1 MPRNTHKAILV
12 LLLLLACMLMACL
25 RAVEP
30 AKPRDFGI
38 TDLFLP
44 LDALPDNWQEVG
56 DIQAMG
62 PDSSLGFG
70 DTDDAFQI
78 YGVRQGRI
86 PVASYYVYKN
96 DSIAEAERWYDRD
109 LSFWFSKSPIFGQLF
124 DENSTP
130 KEVSYRSA
138 YADQFHVAC
147 EYRKTPVDSGYTC
160 GVIAQYEE
168 FGVFFDTVVK
178 PDTVSLEGF
187 NTIVCHIDAL
197 FVARLAL
204 SSQPIDCK

>member
-1 MPRNTHKAILV
+1 MPHNTHKVTLV
-12 LLLLLACMLMACL
+12 LLLLLACMLVACL
-25 RAVEP
+25 RAGEP
-30 AKPRDFGI
+30 AEPRDFDI

-44 LDALPDNWQEVG
+44 LDTFPDNWQEVG

-70 DTDDAFQI
+70 DTDDASQV
-78 YGVRQGRI
+78 YKVRQKGLN
-86 PVASYYVYKN
+86 VASYYVYKN

-109 LSFWFSKSPIFGQLF
+109 LSFWFSKSPLFGQLF
-124 DENSTP
+124 DEKSTP

-138 YADQFHVAC
+138 HADQFYVAC
-147 EYRKTPVDSGYTC
+147 EIRKTPVDSGYRC

-168 FGVFFDTVVK
+168 FGVVFHTVVE

-187 NTIVCHIDAL
+187 NTIVCNIDAL

-204 SSQPIDCK
+204 SSQPIDCR

>member
-1 MPRNTHKAILV
+1 MPHNMHKVTLV
-12 LLLLLACMLMACL
+12 LLLLLACMLVACL
-25 RAVEP
+25 RTVEP

-44 LDALPDNWQEVG
+44 LEALPDNWQEVG
-56 DIQAMG
+56 GIQAMG
-62 PDSSLGFG
+62 PDSFLGFG
-70 DTDDAFQI
+70 DTDDASQI

-96 DSIAEAERWYDRD
+96 DSIAEAEDWFDRD
-109 LSFWFSKSPIFGQLF
+109 LSFWFHKSPLFGQLF
-124 DENSTP
+124 GEESTP
-130 KEVSYRSA
+130 QEVSYRSA

-147 EYRKTPVDSGYTC
+147 EIWKTPVDSGYTC

-187 NTIVCHIDAL
+187 NTIVCNIDAL

-204 SSQPIDCK
+204 SSQPIDCQ